1 MWGLGWAAS
10 PHLTAAGPTSLVPVS
25 AVSLAGA
32 WFGAWL
38 AWLPAVVELT
48 AQ

>member
-1 MWGLGWAAS
+1 MRGLGWAVS

-25 AVSLAGA
+25 AVALA
-32 WFGAWL
+32 GAWL

-48 AQ
+48 SQ